1 MGSRLT
7 AISLSRIAITA
18 NNNAPPTPPIMAPSG
33 MKSEEHQH
41 RAIALEV
48 GGLEDL
54 DPGQAG
60 TDTERGPAERA

>member
-7 AISLSRIAITA
+7 AISLSRIAITP
-18 NNNAPPTPPIMAPSG
+18 NNSAPPRPPIIAPSG
-33 MKSEEHQH
+33 MKGEEHQH
-41 RAIALEV
+41 AAIAFEV

-60 TDTERGPAERA
+60 ADTQRGPAERA